1 MALTVEP
8 LSPDLL
14 HTDLLTIKH
23 TSDPALLFPSHA
35 YGRGGVGHFLC
46 TGHSRAGIHRLPQ
59 AASKAASLSLTA
71 RGRAGSSRSRG
82 SESADGLDPAAVTGN
97 GSSISGFS
105 LISSDPAAIGAT
117 RAWEAGTVAHAS
129 NFVSACRSVRP
140 TDVPRGS
147 KWAAVSFFENDPKE
161 VSRHMQVLGFI
172 QAKQDMAKAA
182 ERQTEQA
189 RHNIWA
195 EQQRE
200 TFRRQRLEQAARY
213 TRSGIRP
220 RSAYAE
226 LGAVAAAEQAHNG
239 YGSGSVLGGSQD
251 GTGSALG
258 GGGGGGGRLGGI
270 APPGADPASR
280 YYGALGRNGTF
291 GSRDSGSGSARGGGG
306 GSLSYFPGGKPRP
319 STALPAGSVYTGRG
333 GPLTAAQAA
342 AANPF
347 NATLNATAATAAA
360 GGGGPIPLPKKT
372 YIHVYDRM
380 AAEAAETPAARA
392 AAAAQAA
399 AAVEDERR
407 QAVLDG
413 ELAELDSFEARMRSL
428 QRARSR
434 AAHSERRRGSGAY
447 AEEDSDA

>member
-1 MALTVEP
+1 
-8 LSPDLL
+8 
-14 HTDLLTIKH
+14 
-23 TSDPALLFPSHA
+23 
-35 YGRGGVGHFLC
+35 
-46 TGHSRAGIHRLPQ
+46 
-59 AASKAASLSLTA
+59 
-71 RGRAGSSRSRG
+71 
-82 SESADGLDPAAVTGN
+82 
-97 GSSISGFS
+97 
-105 LISSDPAAIGAT
+105 
-117 RAWEAGTVAHAS
+117 
-129 NFVSACRSVRP
+129 
-140 TDVPRGS
+140 
-147 KWAAVSFFENDPKE
+147 
-161 VSRHMQVLGFI
+161 MQVLDFI
-172 QAKQDMAKAA
+172 QAKHDMAKAA

-200 TFRRQRLEQAARY
+200 TFRRQRLEQASRY

-239 YGSGSVLGGSQD
+239 YGSGSVLGDSQD
-251 GTGSALG
+251 GSRF

-270 APPGADPASR
+270 APPSGDPASR
-280 YYGALGRNGTF
+280 YYGALGRDGTF
-291 GSRDSGSGSARGGGG
+291 GSRISGTGSAQGGG
-306 GSLSYFPGGKPRP
+306 GSGSMSYYPGGKPRP

-342 AANPF
+342 TANPF
-347 NATLNATAATAAA
+347 NATLSATAATAAA

-392 AAAAQAA
+392 AAQAAAQAA
-399 AAVEDERR
+399 AEDERR

-434 AAHSERRRGSGAY
+434 AAHSERRRGSNAF
-447 AEEDSDA
+447 AEDSDA

>member
-8 LSPDLL
+8 LSPNLL
-14 HTDLLTIKH
+14 QTDLLTIKH

-71 RGRAGSSRSRG
+71 RGRASSSRSRR
-82 SESADGLDPAAVTGN
+82 STTDSADGLDPNAN

-105 LISSDPAAIGAT
+105 LIGSDPAAIGAT
-117 RAWEAGTVAHAS
+117 RAWEAGSVAHAS
-129 NFVSACRSVRP
+129 NFVAACRSVRP
-140 TDVPRGS
+140 SDVPRGS
-147 KWAAVSFFENDPKE
+147 KWAAVSFFENDPRE
-161 VSRHMQVLGFI
+161 VARHMQVLDFI

-213 TRSGIRP
+213 TRSGMRP

-226 LGAVAAAEQAHNG
+226 LGAVAAAEHAHNG
-239 YGSGSVLGGSQD
+239 YGSGSVPGYGSQE
-251 GTGSALG
+251 GSG
-258 GGGGGGGRLGGI
+258 GGGGGGGRMGGI
-270 APPGADPASR
+270 APPSADATSR

-291 GSRDSGSGSARGGGG
+291 ESRDYGSGSARGGGG
-306 GSLSYFPGGKPRP
+306 GSMPYYSGSKPRP

-342 AANPF
+342 AANHF
-347 NATLNATAATAAA
+347 NATLSATAEVAAA
-360 GGGGPIPLPKKT
+360 GGGGAIPLPKKT
-372 YIHVYDRM
+372 FIHVYERM

-392 AAAAQAA
+392 AAVAAAQAA
-399 AAVEDERR
+399 AEDERR
-407 QAVLDG
+407 QALLDG
-413 ELAELDSFEARMRSL
+413 EMAELDSFEARMRSL
-428 QRARSR
+428 QRTRSR
-434 AAHSERRRGSGAY
+434 VAHTERRRMSSAY
-447 AEEDSDA
+447 MEEDSYA